1 MALEHSSSSN
11 NPCSRSRDRLSWLRC
26 TLRRS
31 QQEAVASSTMTATSD
46 NFFNAYAIFL
56 GASLGQM
63 GWVTGLPQLFGAL
76 AQLLSVWL
84 ASHFSRRQFI
94 VACATLQAG
103 VVLAMGA
110 LAAFQPDNA
119 VWVFIGLAVLYQGFI
134 NLIQPHWRAWMG
146 MIVPQRRRGAFFA
159 SRTRLTMMASLSV
172 FFVGGGILTLTDS
185 MHMAW
190 LGFSLLFSIAA
201 MGRFTSAWL
210 LLQMHD
216 PEPPAAKTSGVFS
229 QTLYNFQQAWKDNTF
244 RHYSLF
250 VAGMQCMVAIS
261 APFFAVYMLEDLHF
275 TYFEFVMS
283 SVASILTQFIT
294 LRFWGRFS
302 DLYGNRL
309 VMIITSCLIPSLP
322 LLWLFSD
329 SFIYILAIQ
338 AFSGLAWSGFTLST
352 ANYLYDIRP
361 FRSDFATYAALQAA
375 LSVGFVFVGAMV
387 GGVIASYAAEFLV
400 WTGLNAWLS
409 NPIFLVFT
417 ISTIMRMLVALWFI
431 PRSVEPKARPRPEL
445 LTLIFRIRGF
455 NAISGVSLD
464 WLTVAK
470 KKRANDKEKHSD
482 K

>member
-1 MALEHSSSSN
+1 
-11 NPCSRSRDRLSWLRC
+11 
-26 TLRRS
+26 LRRS

-63 GWVTGLPQLFGAL
+63 GWVTGLPQLFGAI

-94 VACATLQAG
+94 VVCAVLQAV
-103 VVLAMGA
+103 VVLGMGA
-110 LAAFQPDNA
+110 LAAFRPENA
-119 VWVFIGLAVLYQGFI
+119 VWLFIGLAVFYQGFI

-159 SRTRLTMMASLSV
+159 SRTRLTMMASLSI

-185 MHMAW
+185 VQMAW

-201 MGRFTSAWL
+201 MGRFVSAWL

-216 PEPPAAKTSGVFS
+216 PELRVAKASGVFT
-229 QTLYNFQQAWKDNTF
+229 QTLYNFGQAWKDKTF

-261 APFFAVYMLEDLHF
+261 APFFAVYMLEGLHF
-275 TYFEFVMS
+275 TYFEFVLS

-322 LLWLFSD
+322 LLWLFSENYL
-329 SFIYILAIQ
+329 YILAIQ
-338 AFSGLAWSGFTLST
+338 AFSGFAWSGFTLST

-361 FRSDFATYAALQAA
+361 FRSDFAIYAALQAA
-375 LSVGFVFVGAMV
+375 LSAGFVFVGAMV
-387 GGVIASYAAEFLV
+387 GGSIASYSEVFLV
-400 WTGLNAWLS
+400 WSGLDTWLS
-409 NPIFLVFT
+409 SPIFVVF
-417 ISTIMRMLVALWFI
+417 IVSTTMRSLVALWFI
-431 PRSVEPKARPRPEL
+431 PRSVEPKIRPRPQL

-470 KKRANDKEKHSD
+470 KKRDKEK
-482 K
+482 